1 MTKTPIKHRAAEE
14 DGWVL
19 VTAIMLLAIMLV
31 MAFASMS
38 VVDGQ
43 QKRDRQQRE
52 RESSLNLAETALYQ
66 QGFKLAQTWP
76 SPNTPAAD
84 CSSAT
89 SGTTCAPNAQV
100 LANTSNVDTKAAT
113 SWTTKVR
120 DNGGN
125 LASAWQTAYANA
137 AQSGTTATGTAYTC
151 ASPCNYDANGD
162 RKMWVQAQSTVR
174 GRTRTVVATLKL
186 EQLAESIPQTAVVAG
201 GINTGNNGSQTKIYA
216 VGSSV
221 IVRCSTNQSSCV
233 SDPSAIQPTA
243 AQGTTGNLM
252 TPSQIQRFKQRAIAD
267 NTYYAGCPTGSSWN
281 VTGAVVFVDNCVN
294 NNAKLNFSNNSAAT
308 CSSVLPPKPV
318 GGGNGLQPDCINSL
332 SKPGLLIWHCGGF
345 GTSGKGTFIGIMY
358 FVNGSDDSSCTQRG
372 ASPVNCSGNNTSSNN
387 VLSTTGGLGVL
398 GAVAIDGPG
407 CLYASANGI
416 QVQYDPNVFSNVASY
431 GTVGLVQDTWR
442 ELVPN

>member
-1 MTKTPIKHRAAEE
+1 VSAA
-14 DGWVL
+14 
-19 VTAIMLLAIMLV
+19 
-31 MAFASMS
+31 
-38 VVDGQ
+38 
-43 QKRDRQQRE
+43 
-52 RESSLNLAETALYQ
+52 
-66 QGFKLAQTWP
+66 
-76 SPNTPAAD
+76 
-84 CSSAT
+84 
-89 SGTTCAPNAQV
+89 TCAPNVQV
-100 LANTSNVDTKAAT
+100 ISNTSNVDTQAAT

-125 LASAWQTAYANA
+125 LASAWQTAYADA
-137 AQSGTTATGTAYTC
+137 AQSGTLSTGVAYTC

-216 VGSSV
+216 VGSQV
-221 IVRCSTNQSSCV
+221 IVRCSTAQSQCV
-233 SDPSAIQPTA
+233 SDPTAIQPTA

-267 NTYYAGCPTGSSWN
+267 NTYYAGCPTGNSWN
-281 VTGAVVFVDNCVN
+281 VTGAVVFVDNCVD

-308 CSSVLPPKPV
+308 CSSVLPPKPT

-372 ASPVNCSGNNTSSNN
+372 ASPVDCSGNGNSSNN
-387 VLSTTGGLGVL
+387 VLATSGGLGVL